1 MATTVAAARRDL
13 LQVHLHD
20 LQRMRIE
27 LHRHRRLLFPT
38 VQRAV
43 PLLPARRAMIPNQR
57 HLVARKALDPLVGE
71 EAVEPEVG
79 ADEIEPDL
87 AIQNQR
93 RRRHHHRRLRTVRH
107 RHHRH
112 HLRHLIDH
120 KLLLVQAD
128 PRRLRRA
135 LRRRDNRHPSPLT
148 KNGHH
153 PSRLT
158 AEQGPIPDKLP
169 MTRRGCETSR
179 LTKTLRN

>member
-1 MATTVAAARRDL
+1 MDTTVAAVRRDL

-20 LQRMRIE
+20 LQHMRIE
-27 LHRHRRLLFPT
+27 RRLLLPT
-38 VQRAV
+38 AQRV
-43 PLLPARRAMIPNQR
+43 RVDPLLPVLRAMIPNQR

-71 EAVEPEVG
+71 EAVEQEVG
-79 ADEIEPDL
+79 ADEIEPEL
-87 AIQNQR
+87 AIRNQR
-93 RRRHHHRRLRTVRH
+93 RRRHNHRRLRTVRH

-120 KLLLVQAD
+120 QLPVQAD

-169 MTRRGCETSR
+169 TTRRGCETSR